1 MTSKKS
7 FWASCKEN
15 HKRRIWVWIV
25 AVLAQ
30 LMAYVG
36 GLTVYLSRIGRR
48 NSQGS
53 YKTYE
58 MYKEAMYQAAQDALG
73 FQDKLMVI
81 LLLLAVTIGMQ
92 GFSYLY
98 DRKKVDLYHSVP
110 VDRNRRFAVVYVNG
124 FMIYLTSA
132 LVSLLIGTVAAAIQG
147 AVNGSVLAM
156 IGFGFIWQMLFF
168 LVMYHTAI
176 LAVMLTGNQFIGLGV
191 AGMLVLY
198 ELFLYYLI
206 NTMMGVFFRTVS
218 GFYVGRGPKLSVLED
233 YIDNARY
240 IKYTAYRGNL
250 KEVARLVLPYYGKW
264 FILAVVIL
272 AAAWICYRRR
282 PSEAAGKA
290 MAFPMI
296 GQILKV
302 VTAIPIG
309 LGIGM
314 WVHNAAY
321 GNTLLTVASM
331 VGCGVIVSAA
341 VEVIFDFDI
350 KSLFRHPA
358 TSGAVVAGIVVVFL
372 IFKLDLFGYDAYLPQ
387 ADKLDSIALNVDYY
401 GQFWDNEFNYVQ
413 ANKYAEEHM
422 FITDMEPVLALA
434 DKSRGEMPEDMKD
447 PRVFNILYRL
457 KSGRKVDRRF
467 WVDIAN
473 PANAEKLDRIVGS
486 QEFKNGTYQIL
497 TDQDSYDQVVSLS
510 YSNGAA
516 KVVLPTADV
525 QKLRE
530 AYIEDMEQFDFSL
543 AGTQYACGQIVFQ
556 FPNWMEERMDVYE
569 SFEHTIAYL
578 KSQDAYYPLQLNPED
593 IESITITNYHNDLK
607 EQMNGGEVWAAG
619 YYSIRET
626 AAADYSHEELSVSQT
641 FYEQEEFAGIVPVI
655 YPSYMGYSTW
665 HDANE
670 IDQNYD
676 IYITF
681 RKDTTYPYDRG
692 SYGVYYKFYTGHV
705 PEFVE
710 EATAFKAQGE

>member
-36 GLTVYLSRIGRR
+36 GLTVYLSRIGSR
-48 NSQGS
+48 NSQGA

-73 FQDKLMVI
+73 FQDKLISI
-81 LLLLAVTIGMQ
+81 LLFLAVIIGMQ

-124 FMIYLTSA
+124 IMIYLTSA
-132 LVSLLIGTVAAAIQG
+132 LVSLMIGTAAAAIQG

-191 AGMLVLY
+191 AGTLVLY
-198 ELFLYYLI
+198 ELFLYVLI
-206 NTMMGVFFRTVS
+206 NTMMSVFFRTVS
-218 GFYVGRGPKLSVLED
+218 GFYVGHEPKLSVVED

-240 IKYTAYRGNL
+240 IKYTTYRGEL

-272 AAAWICYRRR
+272 AAAWICYRKR

-290 MAFPMI
+290 MAFPVI

-358 TSGAVVAGIVVVFL
+358 TSGAVVAGIIVVFL

-413 ANKYAEEHM
+413 ANTYVEEHM
-422 FITDMEPVLALA
+422 FITDTEPVLALA
-434 DKSRGEMPEDMKD
+434 DKSRDEKPEDMKD

-543 AGTQYACGQIVFQ
+543 AGTQYACGQIAFQ

>member
-25 AVLAQ
+25 AALAQ

-36 GLTVYLSRIGRR
+36 VLTVYLSRINRW

-58 MYKEAMYQAAQDALG
+58 MYKEAMYQAAKDALG
-73 FQDKLMVI
+73 FQDKLIFI
-81 LLLLAVTIGMQ
+81 LLFLAVIIGMQ

-98 DRKKVDLYHSVP
+98 DGKKVDLYHSVP

-124 FMIYLTSA
+124 IIIYLTSA
-132 LVSLLIGTVAAAIQG
+132 LVSLFIGMIAAAIQG

-156 IGFGFIWQMLFF
+156 IGFAFIWQMLFF

-176 LAVMLTGNQFIGLGV
+176 LAVMLTGNQFVGLGV
-191 AGMLVLY
+191 AGTLVLY
-198 ELFLYYLI
+198 ELLLYYLI

-218 GFYVGRGPKLSVLED
+218 GFYVGHGPKLSVLED
-233 YIDNARY
+233 YTDYTWR
-240 IKYTAYRGNL
+240 IKYTEDL

-272 AAAWICYRRR
+272 AAAWICYRKR

-290 MAFPMI
+290 IAFPVI

-321 GNTLLTVASM
+321 GNTMLTVASM
-331 VGCGVIVSAA
+331 IGCGVIVSAA
-341 VEVIFDFDI
+341 MEVIFDFDI
-350 KSLFRHPA
+350 KSLFRHPV
-358 TSGAVVAGIVVVFL
+358 TSGAVVAGIIVVFL

-387 ADKLDSIALNVDYY
+387 AGKLDSIALNVDYY
-401 GQFWDNEFNYVQ
+401 GQFWDNEFNYIQ
-413 ANKYAEEHM
+413 ANTYAEEHM
-422 FITDMEPVLALA
+422 FITDTEPVLALA
-434 DKSRGEMPEDMKD
+434 DKSRGENPEDMKD

-473 PANAEKLDRIVGS
+473 PANAEKLDRIVDS

-497 TDQDSYDQVVSLS
+497 TDRDSYDQVVSLN

-516 KVVLPTADV
+516 KVALPTADA

-530 AYIEDMEQFDFSL
+530 AYIKDMEQFDFSL
-543 AGTQYACGQIVFQ
+543 AGTQYACGQIAFQ
-556 FPNWMEERMDVYE
+556 FPNWMEERIDVYE

-593 IESITITNYHNDLK
+593 IENITITNYHNELR
-607 EQMNGGEVWAAG
+607 EQADGGAEW
-619 YYSIRET
+619 
-626 AAADYSHEELSVSQT
+626 
-641 FYEQEEFAGIVPVI
+641 
-655 YPSYMGYSTW
+655 
-665 HDANE
+665 
-670 IDQNYD
+670 
-676 IYITF
+676 
-681 RKDTTYPYDRG
+681 
-692 SYGVYYKFYTGHV
+692 
-705 PEFVE
+705 
-710 EATAFKAQGE
+710 

>member
-25 AVLAQ
+25 AVLTQ
-30 LMAYVG
+30 LMAYIG
-36 GLTVYLSRIGRR
+36 SLTVYLSRINSR

-73 FQDKLMVI
+73 FQDKLIYI
-81 LLLLAVTIGMQ
+81 LLFLAMIIGMQ

-124 FMIYLTSA
+124 IMIYLTSA
-132 LVSLLIGTVAAAIQG
+132 LASLMIGTMAAAIQR
-147 AVNGSVLAM
+147 AVNGYVLAM

-191 AGMLVLY
+191 AGTLVLY
-198 ELFLYYLI
+198 ELFLYVLI
-206 NTMMGVFFRTVS
+206 NTMMSVFFRTVS
-218 GFYVGRGPKLSVLED
+218 GFYVGHGPKLSVVED

-240 IKYTAYRGNL
+240 IKYTTYRGEL

-290 MAFPMI
+290 MAFPVI

-314 WVHNAAY
+314 WVHDAAY

-331 VGCGVIVSAA
+331 IGCGVIVSAA
-341 VEVIFDFDI
+341 AEVIFDFDI
-350 KSLFRHPA
+350 KSLFRHLV
-358 TSGAVVAGIVVVFL
+358 TSGVVVVGIIVIFMV
-372 IFKLDLFGYDAYLPQ
+372 FKLDLSGYDAYLPR

-401 GQFWDNEFNYVQ
+401 GQFWDKEFNYIQ
-413 ANKYAEEHM
+413 ANTYAEERM
-422 FITDMEPVLALA
+422 FITDTGPVLELA
-434 DKSRGEMPEDMKD
+434 DKSRGENPEDMKN
-447 PRVFNILYRL
+447 PRVFNVLYRL
-457 KSGRKVDRRF
+457 KSGRKVGRRF

-486 QEFKNGTYQIL
+486 QEFKSGTYQIL
-497 TDQDSYDQVVSLS
+497 TDQDSYDQVESLS
-510 YSNGAA
+510 YCNGAA
-516 KVVLPTADV
+516 KVALPTADA

-530 AYIEDMEQFDFSL
+530 AYIKDMETFDFSL
-543 AGTQYACGQIVFQ
+543 AGTQYACGQIAFQ
-556 FPNWMEERMDVYE
+556 FPNWMEERVDVYE

-626 AAADYSHEELSVSQT
+626 AAADYSYEDLSVSQT

-655 YPSYMGYSTW
+655 YPSYLGYSTW

-692 SYGVYYKFYTGHV
+692 SYGVYYKFYTGQV
-705 PEFVE
+705 PEFVV
-710 EATAFKAQGE
+710 EATALKAQDE